1 MYDKGIAERGLVGGL
16 VREIRLSVIYHARK
30 PVWPRLLA
38 VMAQLPRPRAQ
49 ACPGMEEGGGNGF
62 RLPVKAGST

>member
-38 VMAQLPRPRAQ
+38 VMAQLPQPRAQ
-49 ACPGMEEGGGNGF
+49 ACPGMEEGGNGF